1 MTPKFRTSAVALAT
15 LLLLGA
21 CSSSPSGSRTPA
33 AQGSTAASTPAASA
47 PAASAPAASEATP
60 GANRAHSSPRNRSAR
75 SSARHRSRSPSAS
88 TRGDCDYWLTTAK
101 DSKVEHRGVHRR
113 RGHVL
118 LRADEGHRDAPGRRT
133 SAMRRIPIFNESI
146 GTVVVARKGD
156 AVVAVQV
163 FAGAATEQLSQATAL
178 VEAILAASLTP

>member
-1 MTPKFRTSAVALAT
+1 MTINFRMSAVVLAT

-21 CSSSPSGSRTPA
+21 CSSSPSGSGTPPT
-33 AQGSTAASTPAASA
+33 QGSTAASTPAASA
-47 PAASAPAASEATP
+47 PAASAPAASEATGGEP
-60 GANRAHSSPRNRSAR
+60 CSFLTAEQVGAIVGTTPVEVAERID
-75 SSARHRSRSPSAS
+75 
-88 TRGDCDYWLTTAK
+88 RGDCDYWLTTAK
-101 DSKVEHRGVHRR
+101 DSKVNVGVFT
-113 RGHVL
+113 GAEAASYFEQTKGIGTPEVVNVG
-118 LRADEGHRDAPGRRT
+118 DEAY
-133 SAMRRIPIFNESI
+133 SIFNESI